1 MTLGQWLFHTPTHV
15 WFRVTGWLTR
25 DGAPYI
31 CGVTDDG
38 MWARWPA
45 AECAGVA

>member
-1 MTLGQWLFHTPTHV
+1 MILGGYVLHAPTGR
-15 WFRVTGWLTR
+15 WFRVTGWLTQ

-45 AECAGVA
+45 EECAGVA